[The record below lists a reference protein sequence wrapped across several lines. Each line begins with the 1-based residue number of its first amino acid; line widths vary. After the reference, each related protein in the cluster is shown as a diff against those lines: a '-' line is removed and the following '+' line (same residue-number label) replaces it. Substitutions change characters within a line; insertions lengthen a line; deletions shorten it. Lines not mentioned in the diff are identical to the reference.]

1 MEFISKNKHYSSNK
15 MLKKLRIQFVFVA
28 MTALIIMQSFIICI
42 SMNYMYSKMI
52 KKTNQ
57 LVESVYNSVI
67 YNNEDNV
74 DINAKY
80 FYVIVDKDGD
90 IVAVNNTYNRSIR
103 PKKAV
108 KYYQEAVKLGNNEG
122 FYNGYRYKLYG
133 EKDRTI
139 AIFLLR
145 TSMVDDIK
153 KTAQSLIVISVF
165 ALSVMFVILIFISKR
180 MVRPIARSYKKQKEF
195 ITSASHELKTPL
207 TVILAD
213 LDILQMDD
221 ENNEWI
227 QDIRLQAERLTEMTN
242 SLVSLARM
250 DEKGEHINR
259 IDFSISDVAEDV
271 VHSYKAMAVN
281 QEKTFLYTITPQI
294 TCFGD
299 ENSIRQLFTIL
310 LDNAFKYC
318 SDKGEI
324 QFSLT
329 QTGNIVTI
337 SVKNNVEYIDEEQLD
352 KIFDRFYRA
361 DATSAKVSGYGLGL
375 SIASAIVSNHKGRI
389 CAKADKDNAIIFNV
403 SIHTK

>member
-1 MEFISKNKHYSSNK
+1 MKSINKNKYYSSDE
-15 MLKKLRIQFVFVA
+15 MLKKLRIQFVLVA
-28 MTALIIMQSFIICI
+28 MTALVIMQSFIICI

-67 YNNEDNV
+67 HNNEDNT
-74 DINAKY
+74 DINARY
-80 FYVIVDKDGD
+80 FYVIVDKDNN
-90 IVAVNNTYNRSIR
+90 IVTINNTYNRSVR
-103 PKKAV
+103 SKKAA
-108 KYYQEAVKLGNNEG
+108 KYYQEAAKLGNNEG
-122 FYNGYRYKLYG
+122 FYNGYRYKLYYD
-133 EKDRTI
+133 EDKTI
-139 AIFLLR
+139 AVFLLR
-145 TSMVDDIK
+145 TSMIDDIK
-153 KTAQSLIVISVF
+153 KTAQSLIVISTLV
-165 ALSVMFVILIFISKR
+165 LSVMFVILIFISKR
-180 MVRPIARSYKKQKEF
+180 MVKPIAKSYKKQKEF

-213 LDILQMDD
+213 LDILQIDG

-227 QDIRLQAERLTEMTN
+227 QDIRIQAERLTKMTN

-250 DEKGEHINR
+250 DEKSEHINR

-271 VHSYKAMAVN
+271 VHSYKAMAMN
-281 QEKTFLYTITPQI
+281 QEKTFLYAITPKI

-329 QTGNIVTI
+329 QTGNIITI
-337 SVKNNVEYIDEEQLD
+337 SVKNNVDCIDEEQID
-352 KIFDRFYRA
+352 KMFDRFYRA

-375 SIASAIVSNHKGRI
+375 SIASVIVSNHKGTI
-389 CAKADKDNAIIFNV
+389 CAKADKDNAIIFNA
-403 SIHTK
+403 SIHAK